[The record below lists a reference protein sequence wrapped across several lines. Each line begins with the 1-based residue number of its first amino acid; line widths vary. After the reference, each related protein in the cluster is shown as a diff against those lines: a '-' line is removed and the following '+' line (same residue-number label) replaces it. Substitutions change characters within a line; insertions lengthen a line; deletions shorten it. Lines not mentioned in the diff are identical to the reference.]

1 MRPFFDQWW
10 VTICIPFYSRF
21 SYLRKFLN
29 ANFKHLKNL
38 LIFFP
43 QSHDCFQP
51 IFSLHC
57 LFIVSSITET
67 IFIQSGWSAF
77 TLGPIKIQHPKLVQ
91 FSNFER
97 QFQEI
102 FRYDQMLIKIFLP
115 TLPALYFDFIN
126 FIYIFFICSGSNF
139 SCRLVKPY

>member
-1 MRPFFDQWW
+1 MQ
-10 VTICIPFYSRF
+10 
-21 SYLRKFLN
+21 
-29 ANFKHLKNL
+29 NFNHLKNL

-77 TLGPIKIQHPKLVQ
+77 TLRPIKIQHPKLVPV
-91 FSNFER
+91 FKFER

-102 FRYDQMLIKIFLP
+102 FRYDRMLIKNFLP
-115 TLPALYFDFIN
+115 TLPSLYFDFIN
-126 FIYIFFICSGSNF
+126 FIYTFYFLFVVVVI
-139 SCRLVKPY
+139 LVVD

>member
-1 MRPFFDQWW
+1 MTNGGLQYVFL
-10 VTICIPFYSRF
+10 FYSRF

-57 LFIVSSITET
+57 LFIVSPITET

-102 FRYDQMLIKIFLP
+102 FRYDRMLIQIFLP

-126 FIYIFFICSGSNF
+126 FKYIFFFFICSGSNF

>member
-1 MRPFFDQWW
+1 MRPFIDQWW

-21 SYLRKFLN
+21 SYLGNFLMQ
-29 ANFKHLKNL
+29 NFNHKKKKKKKNL

-67 IFIQSGWSAF
+67 IFIQLGWSAF
-77 TLGPIKIQHPKLVQ
+77 TLGPIKIQHPKLVPV
-91 FSNFER
+91 FKFER

-102 FRYDQMLIKIFLP
+102 FRYDRMLIKIFLP

-126 FIYIFFICSGSNF
+126 FIYVIFY
-139 SCRLVKPY
+139 L